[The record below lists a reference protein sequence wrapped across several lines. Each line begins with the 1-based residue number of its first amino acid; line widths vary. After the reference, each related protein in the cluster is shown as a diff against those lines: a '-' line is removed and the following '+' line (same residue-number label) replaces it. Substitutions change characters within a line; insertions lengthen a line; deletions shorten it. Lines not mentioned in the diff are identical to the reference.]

1 MIKGTWWAG
10 TGTVLDKDNSVPL
23 DPGGYMKHPA
33 GAVHFD
39 GSKGEDAIVQI
50 SGMGPAPIIF
60 VDEAGNP
67 ID

>member
-1 MIKGTWWAG
+1 
-10 TGTVLDKDNSVPL
+10 
-23 DPGGYMKHPA
+23 MKHPA